1 MPQAQSPTQVEVFFD
16 RQDFIVSKTD
26 LKGRLTY
33 ANKHFCDIAGYAE
46 KEVIGQPHAIIRHPD
61 MPRAVFKL
69 MWDAILQGREI
80 FAYVKNMTKNGDHY
94 WVLAHV
100 TPSRNGAGE
109 VVGFHSNRRVPNR
122 PALEKIL
129 PLYSELSGIENAHR
143 NAKEGLGAS
152 FDRLNAFIEGKANG
166 TDKVKSY
173 DEFIF
178 SL

>member
-1 MPQAQSPTQVEVFFD
+1 MIHSQPPTQVEVFFD
-16 RQDFIVSKTD
+16 PQDFIVSKTD

-33 ANKHFCDIAGYAE
+33 ANRHFCDIAGYAE

-61 MPRAVFKL
+61 MPRAIFKF
-69 MWDAILQGREI
+69 MWDTILQGREV
-80 FAYVKNMTKNGDHY
+80 FAYVKNMTKRGDHY

-100 TPSRNGAGE
+100 TPSRDGGGQ
-109 VVGFHSNRRVPNR
+109 VIGFHSNRRVPDR
-122 PALEKIL
+122 LALEKIM
-129 PLYSELSGIENAHR
+129 PLYRELSGIESAHR

-152 FDRLNAFIEGKANG
+152 FDRLNSFIAGKA
-166 TDKVKSY
+166 KSY

>member
-1 MPQAQSPTQVEVFFD
+1 MANSVSPTQVEVFFD

-26 LKGRLTY
+26 IKGRLTY
-33 ANKHFCDIAGYAE
+33 ANKHFCDIAGYREA
-46 KEVIGQPHAIIRHPD
+46 EVIGQPHAIIRHPD

-100 TPSRNGAGE
+100 TPSRDGGNE

-122 PALEKIL
+122 PSIEKIL
-129 PLYSELSGIENAHR
+129 PLYRELTAIENGHR
-143 NAKEGLGAS
+143 NAKDGMNAS
-152 FDRLNAFIEGKANG
+152 FDKLNSFIAGKA
-166 TDKVKSY
+166 KSY